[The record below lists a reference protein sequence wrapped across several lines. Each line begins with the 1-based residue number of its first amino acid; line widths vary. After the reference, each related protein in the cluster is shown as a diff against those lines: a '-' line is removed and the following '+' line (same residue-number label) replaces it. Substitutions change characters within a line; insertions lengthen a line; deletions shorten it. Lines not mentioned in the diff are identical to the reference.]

1 MSDNGISASLNHFFK
16 ENERLKQELKEVQE
30 RIELIGENRYGRFIS
45 HGEWEA
51 LRAEADRY
59 YWLREA
65 PPSDERVALLKQAE
79 EALEVC
85 TAFEWPSQLELVR
98 ARQVLERIRAALGAR
113 KEGHD

>member
-65 PPSDERVALLKQAE
+65 PPADERVALLEGLLREVAE
-79 EALEVC
+79 GYQWLRDNGYQ
-85 TAFEWPSQLELVR
+85 TPL
-98 ARQVLERIRAALGAR
+98 LERIRAALG
-113 KEGHD
+113 EGKS

>member
-59 YWLREA
+59 YWLR
-65 PPSDERVALLKQAE
+65 ALLKQAE

-98 ARQVLERIRAALGAR
+98 ARQVLERIRAALGR
-113 KEGHD
+113 K